1 MEAIDM
7 NKYIK
12 PVLISAAVLLVVTTA
27 IVFAVNIDKIKGST
41 NNGSSEEPSPTGRIG
56 LKTPNATVSPENTV
70 PATQEPLEKRTI
82 TLYFANSNAEKVVAE
97 KREVETEKDT
107 QMERLVFEELQKG

>member
-1 MEAIDM
+1 M

-41 NNGSSEEPSPTGRIG
+41 NNGSSEKPSPTGRIG

-70 PATQEPLEKRTI
+70 PATQEPLEKEQLPFILQIPMQRKLLLRKGKLKQKKTH
-82 TLYFANSNAEKVVAE
+82 KW
-97 KREVETEKDT
+97 KD
-107 QMERLVFEELQKG
+107 